1 MTAKCQLCQALIES
15 NFAAPPTEDAEGR
28 QRMEL
33 IEYDRLSAYM
43 WLHISEQHP
52 DQTQEG
58 ILCQQ
63 RAAKLY
69 AMNWADVDSEL
80 VDGDGAP
87 LQKVGELF
95 ASSRPLCMRRLTP
108 LFVFEDRSPMSAF
121 TQRPSRKLLLSKST
135 GSDKRSKPVNDP
147 TVGVSPPNS
156 DVAAPGTPYTK

>member
-58 ILCQQ
+58 P
-63 RAAKLY
+63 RPRT
-69 AMNWADVDSEL
+69 
-80 VDGDGAP
+80 GAFS
-87 LQKVGELF
+87 VGSGS
-95 ASSRPLCMRRLTP
+95 AWVSRGSRPAR
-108 LFVFEDRSPMSAF
+108 
-121 TQRPSRKLLLSKST
+121 
-135 GSDKRSKPVNDP
+135 
-147 TVGVSPPNS
+147 
-156 DVAAPGTPYTK
+156 